1 MTTGDYQ
8 TERTY
13 GWVAIALHW
22 LVFALVAAQMLI
34 GWFMP
39 DIRRN
44 TPQEGLV
51 DWHLSVG
58 AALMLVV
65 IIRLVWRV
73 MHPTPLTTTMARWER
88 VLAKLTHELLYLLL
102 LVIPLLGWA
111 AAGFFGFKIKLFGF
125 IPLPAIADNTM
136 QWAHEAGD
144 VHSVLSYVLLGLVT
158 LHVAG
163 ALWHYF
169 VRRDRILQRMLPGLK
184 AR

>member
-1 MTTGDYQ
+1 MTTADNQ

-13 GWVAIALHW
+13 GWVAITLHW

-44 TPQEGLV
+44 TPQVGLV

-58 AALMLVV
+58 AALMLLV

-73 MHPTPLTTTMARWER
+73 MRPTPLTTTLAGWER
-88 VLAKLTHELLYLLL
+88 VTAKLTHELMYLLL
-102 LVIPLLGWA
+102 LVIPVLGWA
-111 AAGFFGFKIKLFGF
+111 AAGFFGFKITLFGF

-144 VHSVLSYVLLGLVT
+144 VHAVLTYVLLALVG
-158 LHVAG
+158 LHVLG

-169 VRRDRILQRMLPGLK
+169 VRRDLILQRMIPGLSQ
-184 AR
+184 R